1 MQMGVKKWI
10 LRKTSAVMSRKVL
23 PVCGKLCYLCPG
35 IRARSRQP
43 VKRYKNILASI
54 FPRSQDSEPNDRM
67 IGKLCDYTSRNPAR
81 IPDIT
86 HYLEQKCF
94 KELRNERLYLARVVP
109 RIYGKLL
116 SSCKEQMPLLAPSS
130 LLVVQTLL
138 DQRQDEMR
146 ILGCLLLVNFL
157 TNQVDGAYM
166 FSVEGIISRLCEL
179 GQDLRD
185 DDRGLKLRS
194 AALQALASMV
204 QFMGDYSHVA
214 MDFENIVLV
223 IMENYRVVENP
234 CGAESTSA
242 QNQSTK
248 EETLGASHNDPGYW
262 SRVCLQNM
270 AKLAKEATTVR
281 HVIEPLFRY
290 FDSSDCWSPESSI
303 ASSIL
308 SELQLFMDSSGQS
321 SHLLLCITIK
331 HLDHKSVAKRPLL
344 QVNILKVANKLA
356 QQVKL
361 LASVHIISAI
371 GDLVRHMRKCMQ
383 CAIEAS
389 EDDDSMPNSALHSA
403 LEACLL
409 QLTKKVG
416 DVGPILDMLAV
427 VLESISPTAI
437 IARAT
442 IASIY
447 RTVRIAASLP
457 NLSYDKKVLPE
468 SLFQQ
473 LLLAMA
479 HPDYET
485 RIGSH
490 RILSATLFPLLKF
503 PWSVFEPPV
512 PLSVYD
518 PKGTRL
524 VALSAIS
531 SLSVI
536 TEKIAENCSASNEKL
551 ETNKVLDED
560 CDKRSTS
567 GIEIQET
574 KSMLLSSQ
582 QVGLLLSSIWNQAL
596 SEENKPANYE
606 AMAHTF
612 NLALQFSKTQD
623 SNNLVR
629 CFQLAFSLRSISL
642 DPGVL
647 LQASRKRS
655 LYTMATAMLMF
666 SAKASHLPQIIAFIK
681 ESTSGQSVN
690 LHLSLIEDNSLELTF
705 LSSSTSTVIYGSE
718 EDEGSA
724 SDFLSILHKDDKQLR
739 DAVILQLVERLENF
753 PEDILKE
760 QMFQQFSPE
769 ESFLLRA
776 QLFMETAA
784 HPCSPY
790 TLKGSLSEEELV
802 PSVVGDEDT
811 LFGESFS
818 QSDTRISE
826 SIHSNDVLSVTKLL
840 ESVKE
845 SAQEVANAPLLMNPL
860 SFDQMKDQCEA
871 LLLEKQQKLAAL
883 LSFNL
888 DQDPLL
894 EEKHMNEDPLN
905 EVCCN
910 TDSDSKD
917 YLGEKENSLRC
928 DSSSGSEN
936 SFRLPPSSPYDKFLK
951 AAGW

>member
-1 MQMGVKKWI
+1 MEIGVKKW
-10 LRKTSAVMSRKVL
+10 VSRKVSGVVSRKVM

-35 IRARSRQP
+35 FRSRSRQP
-43 VKRYKNILASI
+43 VKRYKKILASI

-109 RIYGKLL
+109 CIYGKLI

-146 ILGCLLLVNFL
+146 ILGCLLLVDFL
-157 TNQVDGAYM
+157 ANQVDGAYM

-179 GQDLRD
+179 GQDMRD

-214 MDFENIVLV
+214 MDFENIVSV

-234 CGAESTSA
+234 CEAESTLT

-303 ASSIL
+303 ASSVL
-308 SELQLFMDSSGQS
+308 SEMQLYMDSSGQS
-321 SHLLLCITIK
+321 SHLLLSITIK

-344 QVNILKVANKLA
+344 QVSILKVANKLA

-389 EDDDSMPNSALHSA
+389 EDNDSMPNSALHSA

-409 QLTKKVG
+409 RLTKKVG

-427 VLESISPTAI
+427 VLENISPTAT
-437 IARAT
+437 IAKAT

-447 RTVRIAASLP
+447 RTVRIAAASLP
-457 NLSYDKKVLPE
+457 NSSYDKKVLPE

-479 HPDYET
+479 HPDHET

-490 RILSATLFPLLKF
+490 RLLSATLFPLLKF

-531 SLSVI
+531 SSSVV

-560 CDKRSTS
+560 CDNGSTAR
-567 GIEIQET
+567 IEMQET

-582 QVGLLLSSIWNQAL
+582 QVGLLLSSIWIQAL
-596 SEENKPANYE
+596 SEENKPENYE

-612 NLALQFSKTQD
+612 NLALRFSKTQD
-623 SNNLVR
+623 SSNLVR

-681 ESTSGQSVN
+681 ESTLGQSVD
-690 LHLSLIEDNSLELTF
+690 LHLSLIEDSILELSF
-705 LSSSTSTVIYGSE
+705 VSSSTSTVIYGSE
-718 EDEGSA
+718 EDEVSA
-724 SDFLSILHKDDKQLR
+724 LDFLSILRKDDKQLR

-769 ESFLLRA
+769 ESFLL
-776 QLFMETAA
+776 METAA

-845 SAQEVANAPLLMNPL
+845 SAQEVANAPLLMNPI
-860 SFDQMKDQCEA
+860 SFDQMKDRCEA

>member
-1 MQMGVKKWI
+1 MGVM
-10 LRKTSAVMSRKVL
+10 SGVVSRKVI
-23 PVCGKLCYLCPG
+23 PVCGKLCYLCPS

-43 VKRYKNILASI
+43 VKRYKTILADI
-54 FPRSQDSEPNDRM
+54 FPRSPDSEPNDRT

-130 LLVVQTLL
+130 LLVVRTLL

-146 ILGCLLLVNFL
+146 TLGCLLLVDFL

-166 FSVEGIISRLCEL
+166 FSVEGIIPRLCEL

-185 DDRGLKLRS
+185 DDRGLKLRC
-194 AALQALASMV
+194 AALRALASMV

-214 MDFENIVLV
+214 MGFENIVSV

-234 CGAESTSA
+234 CEAESTLT
-242 QNQSTK
+242 Q
-248 EETLGASHNDPGYW
+248 ETLGASHNDPGYW

-270 AKLAKEATTVR
+270 AKLANEATTVR

-303 ASSIL
+303 ASSVL
-308 SELQLFMDSSGQS
+308 SEMQLFMDSSGQS
-321 SHLLLCITIK
+321 SHLLLSITVK

-371 GDLVRHMRKCMQ
+371 GDLVRHMRKCML

-389 EDDDSMPNSALHSA
+389 EDDDSMPNSDLHSA

-409 QLTKKVG
+409 RLTKKVG
-416 DVGPILDMLAV
+416 DAGPILDMLAV
-427 VLESISPTAI
+427 VLESISPTAT

-479 HPDYET
+479 HPDHET
-485 RIGSH
+485 RVGSH
-490 RILSATLFPLLKF
+490 RLLSATLFPLLKC

-524 VALSAIS
+524 VALSAFS
-531 SLSVI
+531 SSWVVM
-536 TEKIAENCSASNEKL
+536 EKIAESCSASNEKL
-551 ETNKVLDED
+551 ETDKVLDED
-560 CDKRSTS
+560 CDDRSTART
-567 GIEIQET
+567 EMQET

-582 QVGLLLSSIWNQAL
+582 QVGLLLSLIWNQAL
-596 SEENKPANYE
+596 SEDNKPENYE

-612 NLALQFSKTQD
+612 NLALQFSKTED
-623 SNNLVR
+623 SSNLVR

-655 LYTMATAMLMF
+655 LYTMATAMLLF
-666 SAKASHLPQIIAFIK
+666 SAKASDLPQIIAFVK
-681 ESTSGQSVN
+681 ESTSGQSVD
-690 LHLSLIEDNSLELTF
+690 LHLSLIEDSSLELAF

-718 EDEGSA
+718 EDEGAA

-739 DAVILQLVERLENF
+739 DVVILHLVERLENF
-753 PEDILKE
+753 PEDIIKE
-760 QMFQQFSPE
+760 QIFQQFSPE

-776 QLFMETAA
+776 PLFMETAA

-790 TLKGSLSEEELV
+790 TLKGSLSEEDLV

-811 LFGESFS
+811 LFEESFS

-840 ESVKE
+840 ESVME

-860 SFDQMKDQCEA
+860 SFDQMKNQCEA
-871 LLLEKQQKLAAL
+871 LLLEKNQKLAAL
-883 LSFNL
+883 LSFKL
-888 DQDPLL
+888 DQVPLL
-894 EEKHMNEDPLN
+894 EDKHMNEDPVN